1 MTEDIQQVPST
12 SPNFRNDRARLLEEL
27 VPEVSSDGIVDLDA
41 INR

>member
-12 SPNFRNDRARLLEEL
+12 SPNFRNELAHQHEEL
-27 VPEVSSDGIVDLDA
+27 APEVISDGMVDLDA